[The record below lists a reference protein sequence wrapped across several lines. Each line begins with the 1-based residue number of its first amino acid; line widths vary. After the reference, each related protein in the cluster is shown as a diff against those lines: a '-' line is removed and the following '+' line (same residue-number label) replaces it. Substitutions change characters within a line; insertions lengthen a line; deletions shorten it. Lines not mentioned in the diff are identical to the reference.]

1 MEDISKIQCRMV
13 GISLLGASAGRRA
26 RAEWDDRF
34 REHEAFWVD
43 AHPGQTAMDLAK
55 SISQDM
61 AREGIKTMGGTTLV
75 LSVFLD
81 LMQAPDMELLEEV
94 LSVSRLLN
102 KALGCLIPLTLEFGY
117 VGQFAFGDSA
127 ALKKNIWGIVE
138 KNRGNPGERK
148 QLCLVGI
155 SPLWDENED
164 VSWKAV
170 MTCLDL
176 LRRQGTPGDSVPVDG
191 VDPSNNVGFLR
202 YGEYD
207 EAQLQ
212 ALIKEKSDIEYALS
226 DHGAME
232 LRNQLA
238 IAMGAIERETEKN
251 YPVDGNS
258 QPVHLGM
265 YVEGFF
271 ARKRAQRGGEPFASA
286 RNSTLNAIDQTGKEL
301 KKRILDSYRKQTED
315 AETWLRHYLK
325 EAGVG
330 IELERDRKQMEDI
343 LSPAPLGTVEPPLP
357 GLAYKESGYTS
368 EIDSYLKGIRRYA
381 GAKARHQFATALLK
395 AYQNIPDK
403 EFARRS
409 SDLLQRLD
417 GVKNRLNRLMTL
429 ETLTDIV
436 AQGNELPGAAFQVTL
451 AAGRSSYWVVS
462 RNEKLSEMVEKK
474 IAGAMTVGY
483 HIDAVHG
490 GLKTLDNAPL
500 KAIQFLQFQ
509 CSEELLNDLIG

>member
-1 MEDISKIQCRMV
+1 M
-13 GISLLGASAGRRA
+13 
-26 RAEWDDRF
+26 
-34 REHEAFWVD
+34 
-43 AHPGQTAMDLAK
+43 
-55 SISQDM
+55 
-61 AREGIKTMGGTTLV
+61 
-75 LSVFLD
+75 
-81 LMQAPDMELLEEV
+81 
-94 LSVSRLLN
+94 
-102 KALGCLIPLTLEFGY
+102 
-117 VGQFAFGDSA
+117 
-127 ALKKNIWGIVE
+127 
-138 KNRGNPGERK
+138 
-148 QLCLVGI
+148 
-155 SPLWDENED
+155 
-164 VSWKAV
+164 
-170 MTCLDL
+170 
-176 LRRQGTPGDSVPVDG
+176 
-191 VDPSNNVGFLR
+191 
-202 YGEYD
+202 
-207 EAQLQ
+207 
-212 ALIKEKSDIEYALS
+212 
-226 DHGAME
+226 
-232 LRNQLA
+232 
-238 IAMGAIERETEKN
+238 
-251 YPVDGNS
+251 
-258 QPVHLGM
+258 
-265 YVEGFF
+265 
-271 ARKRAQRGGEPFASA
+271 
-286 RNSTLNAIDQTGKEL
+286 
-301 KKRILDSYRKQTED
+301 DSYRKQTED

-343 LSPAPLGTVEPPLP
+343 LSPAPLGTAEPPLP